1 MFVRWHKDFFLP
13 IDRLNYIIYSRVMTN
28 VLLILQLLYNIYG
41 EDIYSVTIKGTLI
54 TVNLDI
60 DILPKLSN
68 VDVVFER

>member
-1 MFVRWHKDFFLP
+1 
-13 IDRLNYIIYSRVMTN
+13 MTN

-60 DILPKLSN
+60 DILPKPFKLSN
-68 VDVVFER
+68 VDVVFINLYHSPINKQNSS

>member
-1 MFVRWHKDFFLP
+1 MLL
-13 IDRLNYIIYSRVMTN
+13 DRLNYIIYSRVMTN

-41 EDIYSVTIKGTLI
+41 EDIYSVTIQGTL
-54 TVNLDI
+54 NLDI

>member
-1 MFVRWHKDFFLP
+1 MLL
-13 IDRLNYIIYSRVMTN
+13 DRLNYTIYSRVMTN

-60 DILPKLSN
+60 DILPKPFKLSN

>member
-1 MFVRWHKDFFLP
+1 MAQGFFFC
-13 IDRLNYIIYSRVMTN
+13 
-28 VLLILQLLYNIYG
+28 LLTDSTISFTVELWLILYNIYG
-41 EDIYSVTIKGTLI
+41 EDIYSVTIQG

>member
-1 MFVRWHKDFFLP
+1 MAQGFFFCFLTDST
-13 IDRLNYIIYSRVMTN
+13 ISFTVELW
-28 VLLILQLLYNIYG
+28 LILYNIYG
-41 EDIYSVTIKGTLI
+41 EDIYSVTIQGTLI

>member
-1 MFVRWHKDFFLP
+1 MPL
-13 IDRLNYIIYSRVMTN
+13 DRLNYIIYSRVMTN

-41 EDIYSVTIKGTLI
+41 EDIYSVTIQGTLI

-60 DILPKLSN
+60 DIPPKPFKLSN

>member
-1 MFVRWHKDFFLP
+1 
-13 IDRLNYIIYSRVMTN
+13 MTN
-28 VLLILQLLYNIYG
+28 VLLILYNIYG

-60 DILPKLSN
+60 DILPKPFKLSN

>member
-1 MFVRWHKDFFLP
+1 MLL
-13 IDRLNYIIYSRVMTN
+13 DRLNYIIYSRVMTN

-60 DILPKLSN
+60 DILPKPFKLSN

>member
-1 MFVRWHKDFFLP
+1 MPLDK
-13 IDRLNYIIYSRVMTN
+13 LNYTIYSRVMTN

-41 EDIYSVTIKGTLI
+41 EDIYSVTIQG

-60 DILPKLSN
+60 DILPKPFKLSN

>member
-1 MFVRWHKDFFLP
+1 
-13 IDRLNYIIYSRVMTN
+13 MTN

-60 DILPKLSN
+60 DILPKPFKLSN

>member
-1 MFVRWHKDFFLP
+1 
-13 IDRLNYIIYSRVMTN
+13 MTN
-28 VLLILQLLYNIYG
+28 VLLILYNIYG
-41 EDIYSVTIKGTLI
+41 EDIYSVTIQGTLI